1 GGRNLLARRSRA
13 FPCHSRQRCRAVWG
27 NAAEGAGWLPDWR
40 LRDAAAAARIGGA
53 LGRPRIRFHRL
64 GRRWVFRLSA
74 AGWPNHHLSGG
85 RRLSHDGRRYR
96 CGGRL
101 YHLVDIVR
109 LHARAGVGIAVLR
122 ARFRPLAYRRGA
134 APADCRGTPGAY
146 RDACR
151 ACADNRK
158 AMILAVNI
166 LLWLV
171 VGVLAFLAALRG
183 RVLFS
188 DGAREG
194 VWEFIRLLPRIG
206 AGVVGSGFI
215 AEVLPKALVASWIG
229 PGSGFIGVLIATL
242 GGALTPGGPV
252 VGFSIGAAAL
262 KGGAGAPQVIAYSTA
277 WALYAIHRLVIW
289 EVPMMPPRLVWLRA
303 AVSVPLPFIAAA
315 IAMALAKP

>member
-1 GGRNLLARRSRA
+1 
-13 FPCHSRQRCRAVWG
+13 
-27 NAAEGAGWLPDWR
+27 
-40 LRDAAAAARIGGA
+40 
-53 LGRPRIRFHRL
+53 
-64 GRRWVFRLSA
+64 
-74 AGWPNHHLSGG
+74 
-85 RRLSHDGRRYR
+85 
-96 CGGRL
+96 
-101 YHLVDIVR
+101 
-109 LHARAGVGIAVLR
+109 
-122 ARFRPLAYRRGA
+122 
-134 APADCRGTPGAY
+134 
-146 RDACR
+146 
-151 ACADNRK
+151 
-158 AMILAVNI
+158 MILAVNI

-262 KGGAGAPQVIAYSTA
+262 KSGAGAPQVIAYSTA

-303 AVSVPLPFIAAA
+303 AVSLPLPFIAAA
-315 IAMALAKP
+315 IAIVLGQP